1 MPTRLRPNR
10 VRLAFLGVAAGSL
23 AACGVP
29 TDLADWDMTWSVPT
43 TGTTISVNSMLPSGV
58 TSSGNSFLVSV
69 SPVSITRRLGDDCS
83 ACSAADGLTI
93 PKPAFTGSGTATT
106 SLPER
111 VNSATLGTNQIAVTL
126 RHGWGFD
133 PLRPSA
139 TARGWLRIVATDM
152 SSGQV
157 IGRDSINGATTAFPS
172 GTDLVRSMTLTGTV
186 ARRLTMPAIVMVT
199 TTMDSPAGDNVRM
212 QSASTFSASAN
223 FSTLAVSQAQVAL
236 TNQQVNAAATTL
248 DLRDVGGAIRDRATA
263 GVLQLTITNPF
274 AVTGALTLRFTGGD
288 QPVTKSITLSA
299 NTTTQAAS
307 TTTQDVPLSRDEL
320 RSLFGKSISLAVTG
334 QVNGVSVNVTPGQS
348 VNVSAR
354 MLLTLTREAP

>member
-1 MPTRLRPNR
+1 MCA
-10 VRLAFLGVAAGSL
+10 RLAMVGATAGGL

-58 TSSGNSFLVSV
+58 TASGNSFLVSV
-69 SPVSITRRLGDDCS
+69 SPISISRRLGEDC
-83 ACSAADGLTI
+83 APCAAADGLTI
-93 PKPAFTGSGTATT
+93 AKPAFVGSGTATAT
-106 SLPER
+106 LPGT
-111 VNSATLGTNQIAVTL
+111 VTSATLGTNQITVTM

-139 TARGWLRIVATDM
+139 TARGWIRILAT
-152 SSGQV
+152 SNGVV
-157 IGRDSINGATTAFPS
+157 IGRDSINGATLAFPS
-172 GTDLVRSMTLTGTV
+172 GTELVRNMTLSGSVSRTGV
-186 ARRLTMPAIVMVT
+186 IVT
-199 TTMDSPAGDNVRM
+199 TTMDSPAGDVFRM
-212 QSASTFSASAN
+212 QSAATFTASAN
-223 FSTLAVSQAQVAL
+223 FTTLAVSQAQVAL

-299 NTTTQAAS
+299 NTS
-307 TTTQDVPLSRDEL
+307 TQDVSLTRDEL
-320 RSLFGKSISLAVTG
+320 RALFGKSISLSVTGPVNGSAVT
-334 QVNGVSVNVTPGQS
+334 VSPGQT